1 MSEWER
7 KSALRYVFV
16 VCVLLLLLLWL
27 LLEAQIDDL
36 TLARSEEREQCEVC
50 VNGSGWGWI

>member
-1 MSEWER
+1 VSEWER